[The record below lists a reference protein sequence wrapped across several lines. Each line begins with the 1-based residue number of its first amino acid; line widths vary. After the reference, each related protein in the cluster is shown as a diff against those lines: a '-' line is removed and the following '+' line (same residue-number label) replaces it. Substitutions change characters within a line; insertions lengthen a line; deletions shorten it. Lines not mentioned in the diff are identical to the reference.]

1 MDWYASSAPSFRNWL
16 AASRRSILNGSLLPN
31 LRNALLSALGVVVFL
46 TGCNSVQNSNTPP
59 TPSVTVS
66 GASQVRLGSTTSFT
80 ATVANLA
87 NTAVTWQVGGI
98 AGGNSTVGTIT
109 AAGVYTPPASIPA
122 VNPVTVTAVSVASPA
137 TSGSAQLN
145 IFNPVPVMTSATATL
160 VSGTSYALDVIG
172 TSFVSGAQIQA
183 GGANAATTFVSS
195 TELQATV
202 TIPTGTTTLSVSVAN
217 PNPGSA
223 TSNRYKM
230 CKLLESTAT
239 SPASSILP
247 TRRSRIF
254 QRLCPLSAWPRIR
267 RRSAKSPSGGR
278 PYSRATISCGSG
290 LPLP

>member
-1 MDWYASSAPSFRNWL
+1 M
-16 AASRRSILNGSLLPN
+16 NGSLLPN

-223 TSNRYKM
+223 TSN
-230 CKLLESTAT
+230 A
-239 SPASSILP
+239 AN
-247 TRRSRIF
+247 
-254 QRLCPLSAWPRIR
+254 
-267 RRSAKSPSGGR
+267 
-278 PYSRATISCGSG
+278 ATIYLASVAAAARLLDQATFGPTLAQIQNVQTVG
-290 LPLP
+290 IDGYITGQFNTPDTPLANIPTPLPAVCLASNTPTVCEES